1 MKVAVNRYNL
11 EANDKVYTS
20 NCCVHS
26 CGIWNIVLLEYL
38 TRPRKKKN
46 CFRAA
51 DNCIIKLNINNLFN
65 YRLMKLKGTKFQLK
79 VWNYLKKIPRGK
91 VKTYSEV
98 AKSIGK
104 PLAVRA
110 VANAIGKN
118 PLAPQIPCHRVIR
131 SDGSLGGYSGKGGIK
146 TKRLLLKKEGVTL

>member
-1 MKVAVNRYNL
+1 
-11 EANDKVYTS
+11 DF
-20 NCCVHS
+20 
-26 CGIWNIVLLEYL
+26 VLLEQL
-38 TRPRKKKN
+38 KRPRKKKN
-46 CFRAA
+46 CFRTAVSY
-51 DNCIIKLNINNLFN
+51 IIKLNINNLFN